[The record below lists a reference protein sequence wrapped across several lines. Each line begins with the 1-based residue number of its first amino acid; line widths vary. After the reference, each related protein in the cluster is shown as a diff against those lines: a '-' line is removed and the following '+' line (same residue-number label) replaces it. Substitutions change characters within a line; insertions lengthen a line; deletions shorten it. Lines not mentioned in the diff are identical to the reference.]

1 MTQSDKTYKKAI
13 SIYNESIS
21 LDENNNIISY
31 NVIIEEEKK
40 DSSVKMRINIDKSAI
55 RSSKKLNK
63 KETMRSSKKMCSLK
77 ILLMVLFLLSIPVSL
92 LPLMFLSNYSVYSIE
107 KTYDHIVVLG
117 NKSPGNGLSEDM
129 KCRLDCLLKYIDDST
144 NSTII
149 VSGGDGEANK
159 MKEYLLNQGIPDD
172 LIVLEEYS
180 KDTYENLEN
189 TRSLVT
195 GNVLVITSDYH
206 VFRTKL
212 LCNKLNLDWDIL
224 PAKSESTIIFKAYKE
239 CAIVYWEL
247 LGMKIVI
254 PLMVN
259 VIIIFTLFR
268 SYKCRDDQN
277 SMSK

>member
-1 MTQSDKTYKKAI
+1 
-13 SIYNESIS
+13 
-21 LDENNNIISY
+21 
-31 NVIIEEEKK
+31 
-40 DSSVKMRINIDKSAI
+40 
-55 RSSKKLNK
+55 
-63 KETMRSSKKMCSLK
+63 MCSLK